1 MEIELHYPVSARAQ
15 DGHGVDVNAYGF
27 RSGKFEIPDATD
39 RDYPMLLEYRSGM
52 ASHPVQRYR
61 FDLETGQVYRPVGTA
76 RNALKT
82 RELTRSYDNKL
93 SFNDLFQ
100 NLRAS
105 HEAAAKSG
113 KMVVPEFNEKLT
125 FVVGRYRFDDHRL
138 QNVRQEDLARHFEE
152 AKAMLDDYVVIGG
165 VIWQPCEEPTFKVAR
180 GNDAWGVGLGLH
192 DYYSPDW
199 QTYYFSLDE
208 FEMATQWIDVLD
220 AEVRQRPRAN
230 ATLVMAPEYHAMKR
244 GGVEDA
250 RQMVKNL
257 MQKIVRLA
265 DLADQT
271 PDIIAEY
278 ASLKRFVT
286 MPAADIDDHAVD
298 EILEA
303 VDRICAA
310 DEDGEIAYASHPQT
324 RPREYRLAQLRRA
337 IDLHI
342 RRWQDRPVNLMA
354 SKPIPKFG

>member
-15 DGHGVDVNAYGF
+15 DEHGFDVTAYGY
-27 RSGKFEIPDATD
+27 RIGKFEVRDATD

-61 FDLETGQVYRPVGTA
+61 FDPETGQVYRPVGTVN
-76 RNALKT
+76 NANKT
-82 RELTRSYDNKL
+82 KELTRSHDNQL

-100 NLRAS
+100 NLRKS
-105 HEAAAKSG
+105 HETAARSG
-113 KMVVPEFNEKLT
+113 KIVVPEFDAKLT
-125 FVVGRYRFDDHRL
+125 FVISRYPFEGHRL
-138 QNVRQEDLARHFEE
+138 QNVRQGDLARHFDE
-152 AKAMLDDYVVIGG
+152 AQAMLERYVVIGNM
-165 VIWQPCEEPTFKVAR
+165 VWQPCDEPTFKVAR
-180 GNDAWGVGLGLH
+180 GNEAWGIGLGHH

-199 QTYYFSLDE
+199 HTYYFSIDE

-230 ATLVMAPEYHAMKR
+230 ATLVIAPEYQSIRR

-250 RQMVKNL
+250 RQMARHM
-257 MQKIVRLA
+257 MQKVVSFS

-271 PDIIAEY
+271 PDVIAGY

-286 MPAADIDDHAVD
+286 IPPAEVDDHAVD
-298 EILEA
+298 DVLEV

-310 DEDGEIAYASHPQT
+310 DENGEFAYAPIAQT
-324 RPREYRLAQLRRA
+324 RPREYKLAQLRRA
-337 IDLHI
+337 IDLHL
-342 RRWQDRPVNLMA
+342 RHWQDRPVNVMTA
-354 SKPIPKFG
+354 KQSPKLG